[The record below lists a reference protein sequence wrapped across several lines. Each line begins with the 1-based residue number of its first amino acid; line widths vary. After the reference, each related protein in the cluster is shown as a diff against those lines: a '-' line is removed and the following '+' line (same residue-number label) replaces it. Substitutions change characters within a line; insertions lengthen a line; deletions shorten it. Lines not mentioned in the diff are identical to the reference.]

1 MRVAQLGDGTPEVAV
16 VGGVH
21 GDEPSGVRA
30 VERLLDERP
39 AVERPVKLVVANEA
53 AVERGLRFVDVDLNR
68 SFPGDPDGPTHE
80 SRLAARLAEEVEDC
94 TTLALHATRSH
105 PEPFAVVDGLG
116 PPAERI
122 VPHLSVVAAVDAAD
136 HVEGRLFA
144 SGGVVEVEAGLQGSD
159 LAAENAHAVAREF
172 LAATGALDAPATR
185 SPVPVYRLTG
195 RLPKAAAD
203 EHEVFV
209 DNFERVEHGA
219 AYAAADG
226 ERVVADEAFYPVLVS
241 ATGYADVFGY
251 AAERAG
257 TLE

>member
-1 MRVAQLGDGTPEVAV
+1 MRVAQLGAGEPEVAV

-30 VERLLDERP
+30 VERLLDEQP
-39 AVERPVKLVVANEA
+39 PVERPVKLVVANEA
-53 AVERGLRFVDVDLNR
+53 AVAAGERSVEADLNR

-80 SRLAARLAEEVEDC
+80 SRLAAALAAAVDDC
-94 TTLALHATRSH
+94 VTLALHATCSH

-116 PPAERI
+116 APADRV

-144 SGGVVEVEAGLQGSD
+144 SGGVVEVEAGRQGTD
-159 LAAENAHAVAREF
+159 RAAENAYRLAREF
-172 LAATGALDAPATR
+172 LAATGVLDESVPA

-195 RLPKAAAD
+195 RLSKVAAD
-203 EHEVFV
+203 EYEVLA
-209 DNFERVEHGA
+209 DNFERVATGEP
-219 AYAAADG
+219 YATADG
-226 ERVVADEAFYPVLVS
+226 DPLVADEPFYPVLAS